1 MYKLSSILRTHLI
14 PNKYISL
21 KFARKKMSPPTTNRF
36 GTKAIHAGQD
46 PEKWGSN
53 EVIPPITLST
63 TFKQTHPGVYKTH
76 DYSRCGNPTR
86 DVLQELLATLE
97 GAKYCSTFGSGL
109 ASVMSTINYLK
120 TGDHIICADNVYGG
134 TYEYL
139 TTVSVPQHGLT
150 VDFIDFTNLD
160 NLKTA
165 LKSETKMIW
174 FESPSNPL
182 LKLVDISEAVK
193 IAKSFNKDILVV
205 TDSTFMSPY
214 FQNPLSFGVDIVIHS
229 ITKYINGHSD
239 VTMGAAITNNP
250 ELGKHFIRMQ
260 KVAGA
265 VPSPFDC
272 YLVTRGL
279 KTLHVRMRTHYEN
292 ALAVAKFLEGHNC
305 VEKVLYPALESHP
318 QHEIHKKQTS
328 GMSGMVAVYI
338 KGGTEEARNFVENLK
353 IFALAVS
360 LGAAESYAA
369 VPALMTHEQVALE
382 DRLKVGITDNLIRLS
397 VGLEDKN
404 DLIEDLDQALKIA
417 VLSNEL
423 GKQNIGQ

>member
-1 MYKLSSILRTHLI
+1 
-14 PNKYISL
+14 
-21 KFARKKMSPPTTNRF
+21 MSPPPAASRF
-36 GTKAIHAGQD
+36 GTKTIHAGQD

-53 EVIPPITLST
+53 EVIPPIALST
-63 TFKQTHPGVYKTH
+63 TFKQTTPGVFKAH
-76 DYSRCGNPTR
+76 NYSRISNSSR

-97 GAKYCSTFGSGL
+97 GGKFCCAFGSGL

-120 TGDHIICADNVYGG
+120 TGDHVICADNVYGG

-139 TTVSVPQHGLT
+139 TTVSVPQHGLS
-150 VDFIDFTNLD
+150 VDFIDFTNLQ
-160 NLKTA
+160 NLKTS
-165 LKSETKMIW
+165 LKKETKMIW

-182 LKLVDISEAVK
+182 LKLVDIAETVK
-193 IAKSFNKDILVV
+193 IVKEYNENILVV
-205 TDSTFMSPY
+205 VDNTFMSPY
-214 FQNPLSFGVDIVIHS
+214 FQNPLFFGVDIVIHS

-239 VTMGAAITNNP
+239 VIMGAAVTNSP
-250 ELGKHFIRMQ
+250 TLGKHFTRMQ

-279 KTLHVRMRTHYEN
+279 KTLHVRMRTHFEN
-292 ALAVAKFLEGHNC
+292 GLAVAKFLESHSC

-318 QHEIHKKQTS
+318 QHEIHKKQAS
-328 GMSGMVAVYI
+328 GMSGMIAVYI
-338 KGGTEEARNFVENLK
+338 KGGINEAKVFVENLK

-369 VPALMTHEQVALE
+369 VPALMTHDQVALE
-382 DRLKVGITDNLIRLS
+382 HRLKVGLTDNLIRLS
-397 VGLEDKN
+397 VGLEDKD

-417 VLSNEL
+417 VLANDL
-423 GKQNIGQ
+423 GKQATIKH